1 MNSPFINPPP
11 QATENQKIS
20 FWLEKLFKQ
29 EKSQKKTIV
38 ESQTLEEKGQDEA
51 VKEHAGNAETNRQ
64 ALVDMVVN
72 SNRILISAT
81 SVFPW
86 DVFPSSIIVEETRI
100 TIIHRQLFSSQVH
113 SIDIKDISN
122 VFINTSILFA
132 QLSIVS
138 DTFSKNNI
146 FVNRLWKKEAIL
158 VRRIIEGLRM
168 FIRKGIDTTSYGK
181 KELVN
186 KLKELSTT
194 EIVL

>member
-20 FWLEKLFKQ
+20 FWLEKLFNQ

-86 DVFPSSIIVEETRI
+86 DVFPSSIIVE
-100 TIIHRQLFSSQVH
+100 
-113 SIDIKDISN
+113 
-122 VFINTSILFA
+122 
-132 QLSIVS
+132 
-138 DTFSKNNI
+138 
-146 FVNRLWKKEAIL
+146 
-158 VRRIIEGLRM
+158 
-168 FIRKGIDTTSYGK
+168 
-181 KELVN
+181 
-186 KLKELSTT
+186 
-194 EIVL
+194 

>member
-20 FWLEKLFKQ
+20 FWLEKLFNQ

-138 DTFSKNNI
+138 DTFTKNKTTI
-146 FVNRLWKKEAIL
+146 DRLWKKEAIL
-158 VRRIIEGLRM
+158 IRR
-168 FIRKGIDTTSYGK
+168 
-181 KELVN
+181 
-186 KLKELSTT
+186 
-194 EIVL
+194 